1 MIGMKHAMGSVIQ
14 KAEVLV
20 EALPYMR
27 TFVGKT
33 FVIKYGG
40 SAMEDEA
47 FRKSICLDLVL
58 LKYIGIHP
66 VIVHG
71 GGPEITRAM
80 KRLGKK
86 PAFVNGLRVTDAETM
101 EIVQMVLA
109 GKVNKE
115 IVTLLNQHGGKAV
128 GLTGQDGDMI
138 IARKRPAEVC
148 IDQNSGKPVTVD
160 LGFVGDIDRVD
171 TELLGTLSRE
181 GYIPVLAS
189 IAVGDDGES
198 YNINADYVASE
209 VAQALN
215 AEKLIVLTDVE
226 GILEDPE
233 REDSIVSSLSVEYAR
248 QMIAS
253 GQIDGGMIPKVEA
266 CIRAVEGGVARTHII
281 DGRLLHSMLL
291 EIFTDE
297 GIGTMVIP

>member
-1 MIGMKHAMGSVIQ
+1 MTRMGEDMNSVIA

-47 FRKSICLDLVL
+47 LKRSICLDLVL

-71 GGPEITRAM
+71 GGPEITRFM
-80 KRLGKK
+80 QKLGKQ
-86 PAFVNGLRVTDAETM
+86 PTFVNGLRVTDAETM
-101 EIVQMVLA
+101 EIAQMVLA

-128 GLTGQDGDMI
+128 GLTGKDGDMI

-148 IDQNSGKPVTVD
+148 VDPGTGEPVTVD
-160 LGFVGDIDRVD
+160 LGYVGDIDRVE
-171 TELLGTLSRE
+171 TSLVATLSSE

-189 IAVGDDGES
+189 IAVGYDGES

-209 VAQALN
+209 VAQALK

-226 GILEDPE
+226 GILEDPK
-233 REDSIVSSLSVEYAR
+233 REDSIISSLTVEKAR
-248 QMIAS
+248 QMVAS

-266 CIRAVEGGVARTHII
+266 CIRAVEGGVTRTHII
-281 DGRLLHSMLL
+281 DGKLLHSMLL